1 MDKWKGLAVA
11 VTLQFLSQ
19 LETHRQGLILE
30 FVLVLDTLF

>member
-1 MDKWKGLAVA
+1 MDKWKGLAVGGHA
-11 VTLQFLSQ
+11 SVFI